1 MADRGAAARRTA
13 EVAGRPSV
21 HEARA
26 WIGFR
31 LDEISGAGVGRVEG
45 IYVDAR
51 HDTLEWLLVRRGR
64 FGVCCLVPGR
74 EAVDAG
80 GRVWVPWDRTT
91 IRRSPGVEPG
101 TPLKVDD
108 ELELCAHYGI
118 AEGVGR
124 TAQLAGRSRSE
135 TSLRPAD

>member
-1 MADRGAAARRTA
+1 MADHGAAAQPA
-13 EVAGRPSV
+13 PDVAGRPSV

-31 LDEISGAGVGRVEG
+31 LDEISGAGAGRVEG

-51 HDTLEWLLVRRGR
+51 HRTLEWLLVRRGR
-64 FGVCCLVPGR
+64 FGSCCLVPAR

-91 IRRSPGVEPG
+91 IRHSPDVDPG
-101 TPLKVDD
+101 TPLTVGE
-108 ELELCAHYGI
+108 ELELCAHYRI

-124 TAQLAGRSRSE
+124 TAELAGRPRSD
-135 TSLRPAD
+135 TSLGPD